1 MDAKAPKMRQDEI
14 RIGDDRGFESLFAQL
29 DHPDACAPIDQGLLR
44 LMATIEMLRRNR
56 PNAR

>member
-1 MDAKAPKMRQDEI
+1 MDAKAPETRRDEI
-14 RIGDDRGFESLFAQL
+14 RIGDNKGFDKLFAQL

-44 LMATIEMLRRNR
+44 LMTTIEMLRRNR